1 VSIHNHN
8 EPHLEENDI
17 LQAVID
23 NTDLSVLQQQ
33 HLVECSQCRS
43 SKQRLEQELARMGQ
57 LAERY
62 APKPQ
67 RRITVAEQK
76 VRSPLLNWRFAFSAA
91 AVAAVILV
99 VWGTFLIRNQQQGSI
114 GNLTQNMVEAE
125 RLMTQINVLVENA
138 LPQVYLDIVG
148 ETNLNL
154 DEDFM
159 DFLIPTPED
168 TPRISAF
175 AKKGSILC

>member
-1 VSIHNHN
+1 MSIHNHN

-23 NTDLSVLQQQ
+23 DTDLSVLQQQ

-43 SKQRLEQELARMGQ
+43 SKQRLEQELTRMGQ

-67 RRITVAEQK
+67 RRIAVAQQK
-76 VRSPLLNWRFAFSAA
+76 VRLPLLNRRFAFSAA

-114 GNLTQNMVEAE
+114 GNLAQNMVEAE
-125 RLMTQINVLVENA
+125 RLMMEIDVLVENA
-138 LPQVYLDIVG
+138 LPRVYLDIVG

-154 DEDFM
+154 DQDFL

-175 AKKGSILC
+175 AKKGTKLC